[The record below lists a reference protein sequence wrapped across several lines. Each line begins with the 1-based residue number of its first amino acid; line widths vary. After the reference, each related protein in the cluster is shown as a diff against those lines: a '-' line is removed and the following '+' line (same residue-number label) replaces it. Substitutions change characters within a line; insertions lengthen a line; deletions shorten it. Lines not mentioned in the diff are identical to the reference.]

1 MSSENKVQS
10 VSRFGSADEG
20 VDKSDYTT
28 LQTGASVVI
37 ALTRIYTYLDE
48 LSRQLSEASS
58 RIMVD
63 LPIHEYGVYKALEQR
78 DYRLSQISGEKKPR
92 VAFSFNL
99 VSEKSLEVEY
109 LFDEEQ
115 ERVVPR
121 LREDGVRVLSSQ
133 VSRAGSG
140 QQKIRFELAGEIP
153 AQLQFEGNLA
163 KNEITLKLTNFESL
177 GTESYLIKSNWVS
190 DDFLKQLGRLLLRK
204 RSGFLKDTVERSEPS
219 SVVLGLEDESVTDT
233 KPQSADILA
242 FEVSRLLSR
251 KRVILRYQRQEHHF
265 DVDDPVCYLGRK
277 FPADIQIRSRF
288 VSREHASVIYQDSG
302 FIIRDNSSNSTFVQP
317 DGQPMIQ
324 VHNGTYALEHRGII
338 SLGETIY
345 PDNPDLIYYEIV

>member
-1 MSSENKVQS
+1 MSSEKKVRP
-10 VSRFGSADEG
+10 VSRFAPEDVE

-48 LSRQLSEASS
+48 LSRQLSQASN
-58 RIMVD
+58 RVMVD
-63 LPIHEYGVYKALEQR
+63 LPIHEYGVYQSLEQK
-78 DYRLSQISGEKKPR
+78 DYQLSQISGADQPR
-92 VAFSFNL
+92 VAFSFHL
-99 VSEKSLEVEY
+99 VSDRALKVEY
-109 LFDEEQ
+109 YFDDEEA
-115 ERVVPR
+115 RVIPR
-121 LREDGVRVLSSQ
+121 LKEDGVRILSSQ
-133 VSRAGSG
+133 ITGAGSEH
-140 QQKIRFELAGEIP
+140 QKITFELAGDIP
-153 AQLQFEGNLA
+153 VQLQFEGDLV
-163 KNEITLKLTNFESL
+163 KDEITLSLTNFESL
-177 GTESYLIKSNWVS
+177 GVQSYLIHPNRVS

-204 RSGFLKDTVERSEPS
+204 RSSFLKETEVLSDPSRTSPREYETVTMVE
-219 SVVLGLEDESVTDT
+219 
-233 KPQSADILA
+233 PQSADILE

-302 FIIRDNSSNSTFVQP
+302 FIIRDNSSNGTFVQP
-317 DGQPMIQ
+317 EGRPMIQ
-324 VHNGTYALEHRGII
+324 VHNGTYPLENRGII

-345 PDNPDLIYYEIV
+345 PDNPDLVYYEIV